1 MELKKS
7 YVGLAWWTLGYLA
20 GLVGIMLL
28 LPEADAALQ
37 MRGVF
42 CFTAAGTALLAYII
56 WRTESVYW
64 YNGTEY
70 EAAVEAGS
78 ERRRAFAWRH
88 FRIFGWYA
96 LAQTL
101 FCAAMHLLG
110 LPWWIDI
117 IVFCVGL
124 CAAAFSTIPIKL

>member
-1 MELKKS
+1 MALKKS
-7 YVGLAWWTLGYLA
+7 YAGFVWWMLGYIAGLAA
-20 GLVGIMLL
+20 IILL
-28 LPEADAALQ
+28 LPADAALQ
-37 MRGVF
+37 IRGVF
-42 CFTAAGTALLAYII
+42 CFTAADTALLAWII

-78 ERRRAFAWRH
+78 ERRRDFAWRH

-96 LAQTL
+96 LGQIA
-101 FCAAMHLLG
+101 FCLVMHLLG

-124 CAAAFSTIPIKL
+124 CAAAFATMPIKL

>member
-28 LPEADAALQ
+28 PEEDAALQ

-42 CFTAAGTALLAYII
+42 CFTAAGTALLAWII

-78 ERRRAFAWRH
+78 ERRRDFAWRH
-88 FRIFGWYA
+88 FRIFGGYA
-96 LAQTL
+96 LGQIA
-101 FCAAMHLLG
+101 FCLVMHLLG

-124 CAAAFSTIPIKL
+124 CTAAFATMPIKL

>member
-7 YVGLAWWTLGYLA
+7 YKGFVLWMIGY
-20 GLVGIMLL
+20 V
-28 LPEADAALQ
+28 
-37 MRGVF
+37 V
-42 CFTAAGTALLAYII
+42 ALLALAFMPAADEGLVMRYTMLVTVWAVAGMAFII

-64 YNGTEY
+64 YTGTEY

-96 LAQTL
+96 LGQIA
-101 FCAAMHLLG
+101 FCLVMHLLG

-124 CAAAFSTIPIKL
+124 CTAAFATMPIKL

>member
-1 MELKKS
+1 MALKKS
-7 YVGLAWWTLGYLA
+7 YAGFVWWMLGYIAGLAA
-20 GLVGIMLL
+20 IILL
-28 LPEADAALQ
+28 LPGDAALQ
-37 MRGVF
+37 LRGLLG
-42 CFTAAGTALLAYII
+42 FTAADVALLAWII

-70 EAAVEAGS
+70 EDAVKAGS
-78 ERRRAFAWRH
+78 ERRSAFAWKH

-96 LAQTL
+96 LGQIA
-101 FCAAMHLLG
+101 FCLVMHLLG

-124 CAAAFSTIPIKL
+124 CAAAFSTMPIKL